1 MARRLE
7 GGREKLMAKAREI
20 LLLQGYDALNIK
32 LLTSACKMGTGTFY
46 GYFKK
51 KDELVLQ
58 VMQKDWDE
66 LVGAIDRGVS
76 LERGHREGARCI
88 YDQISGFTK
97 NYLAIVRGL
106 ALRSPLE
113 LDYQRLKEANLQK
126 LYDVVAEKFR
136 AESALG
142 GLKFDLDIEKAARF
156 FVGLCITASTDPT
169 LTFDD
174 LWRFLYFG
182 DPRMQR

>member
-58 VMQKDWDE
+58 VMQ
-66 LVGAIDRGVS
+66 
-76 LERGHREGARCI
+76 
-88 YDQISGFTK
+88 
-97 NYLAIVRGL
+97 
-106 ALRSPLE
+106 
-113 LDYQRLKEANLQK
+113 
-126 LYDVVAEKFR
+126 
-136 AESALG
+136 
-142 GLKFDLDIEKAARF
+142 
-156 FVGLCITASTDPT
+156 
-169 LTFDD
+169 
-174 LWRFLYFG
+174 
-182 DPRMQR
+182 